1 MNAPN
6 YSNTYLHQ
14 VMGYESSPVAFYF
27 GLSII
32 FHIVFLGALIFAP
45 DFEPNRR
52 LTSGVVNVRLV
63 SLPGPAPGP
72 VPKTVAQPKPEI
84 QTPPPAPVPV
94 PKPPA
99 EKKAPIIQETP
110 APKPEIKEP
119 PEAVSLAPNKPKKS
133 LKKET
138 FDRPKA
144 IESAID
150 QVQKK
155 VESTS
160 PDLVTSAIDKIKK
173 KVAENE
179 SADPQRYR
187 LPEGEKSS
195 GGQALGGGG
204 GSGDPKTIQLID
216 IYRVEVAFQVERNW
230 AFSPQLAGDAKEL
243 QTSLVFKV
251 LPNGE
256 ITDIIF
262 TEKSNN
268 EYLDDS
274 AYKAVVKSNPVL
286 PHPAGI
292 VRPYIIVGIRFTP
305 EGVR

>member
-1 MNAPN
+1 MNVRN
-6 YSNTYLHQ
+6 YSHAYSHQ
-14 VMGYESSPVAFYF
+14 VMGYESRPVVFYF

-32 FHIVFLGALIFAP
+32 FHLVFLGALIFAP
-45 DFEPNRR
+45 EHTPNRR
-52 LTSGVVNVRLV
+52 LSSGVVNVRLV
-63 SLPGPAPGP
+63 SLPGPGPAPGP
-72 VPKTVAQPKPEI
+72 APKTVVQTKPEVPK
-84 QTPPPAPVPV
+84 PPPAPVAK

-99 EKKAPIIQETP
+99 KKTAPIIKETP
-110 APKPEIKEP
+110 KKKPEIKEP
-119 PEAVSLAPNKPKKS
+119 PKTVSLAPRKPKKS

-155 VESTS
+155 VESAT
-160 PDLVTSAIDKIKK
+160 PDSVTSAIEKIKK

-179 SADPQRYR
+179 SADGQRYR
-187 LPEGEKSS
+187 LSEGGKSS
-195 GGQALGGGG
+195 GGQAITAGGGG
-204 GSGDPKTIQLID
+204 QKTIQLID
-216 IYRVEVAFQVERNW
+216 IYRVEVAFQVERHW
-230 AFSPQLAGDAKEL
+230 AFSAQLAGDAKDL
-243 QTSLVFKV
+243 QASVVFKV

-256 ITDIIF
+256 ITDIRF

-274 AYKAVVKSNPVL
+274 AYRAVVKSNPVL
-286 PHPAGI
+286 PHPTGI

-305 EGVR
+305 EGLR